1 MLATRSVAPGDLR
14 GEEGPR
20 LQDVVAEDADQ
31 VDGHEHDPLAA
42 VDTAERDRARPEVV
56 VNSGRAAVVAEAREV
71 DRPSPED
78 RRDRAPGEAD
88 PVSQLQ
94 RESGRGRRERRGR
107 GGRGEEHGEER
118 QGARATHDTSVRRG
132 REEGRIAP
140 PHRRETPI
148 PKEPSEHMNVR
159 PLLFAMLVFVPAS
172 FWLGLTHASPTAVFV
187 VSCLAVLPLAGF
199 MGEATEHLAHRS
211 SPAIGGLLNATFG
224 NAAELIIGF
233 MALRAGETEIV
244 KASLTGSI
252 LGNMLMVLGLAMLVG
267 GLKHKELRFSRTG
280 RRDEHRH
287 DGARHGRARDP
298 RDLRVASRTHRE
310 PDHLE
315 SISLEISVVLIL
327 TYVASLLFSLWT
339 HQQLF
344 APPASAHEGAAD
356 ARRPEPEEKP
366 WSLARS
372 FAVLLASAVLIGFV
386 SEFLVGAIHEAG
398 EALGLGKV
406 FMGVVVIAVIGNAA
420 EHSTAVMMAAKNK
433 MDLAFGIAM
442 GSSMQIALFV
452 APVLVIAGHL
462 IGQPLGLEFTLLEV
476 AGGDALG
483 DGGRASRE
491 RRPHELVRGRPAPR
505 DLHDPRGRVLL
516 HLGGLPVCPDPAQN
530 RFAYDALKKRP
541 RRVVR

>member
-1 MLATRSVAPGDLR
+1 
-14 GEEGPR
+14 
-20 LQDVVAEDADQ
+20 
-31 VDGHEHDPLAA
+31 
-42 VDTAERDRARPEVV
+42 
-56 VNSGRAAVVAEAREV
+56 
-71 DRPSPED
+71 
-78 RRDRAPGEAD
+78 
-88 PVSQLQ
+88 
-94 RESGRGRRERRGR
+94 
-107 GGRGEEHGEER
+107 
-118 QGARATHDTSVRRG
+118 
-132 REEGRIAP
+132 
-140 PHRRETPI
+140 
-148 PKEPSEHMNVR
+148 MNVR

-267 GLKHKELRFSRTG
+267 GLKHKELRFSRLAAETSTG
-280 RRDEHRH
+280 MMVL
-287 DGARHGRARDP
+287 AT
-298 RDLRVASRTHRE
+298 VALVIPAIYASVTLHRE

-344 APPASAHEGAAD
+344 APPADAHEGGTD
-356 ARRPEPEEKP
+356 ARRLEPEEKP

-372 FAVLLASAVLIGFV
+372 FLVLLASAVLIGFV

-398 EALGLGKV
+398 AALGLGKV

-476 AGGDALG
+476 AGVMLSAMAVAHLAS
-483 DGGRASRE
+483 DGRTNWFEG
-491 RRPHELVRGRPAPR
+491 VQ
-505 DLHDPRGRVLL
+505 LL
-516 HLGGLPVCPDPAQN
+516 AIYAILAVA
-530 RFAYDALKKRP
+530 FFYI
-541 RRVVR
+541 